1 MVRNYIPPYNREEPV
16 DLYLSFVHRDLFL
29 IGSDSIWCR
38 RYMVEQKY
46 LNQNA
51 RTSFP
56 PCVQCSANIIA
67 TRLVYQVARAWQ
79 CSYFSKY

>member
-56 PCVQCSANIIA
+56 PGFQYSANIIGHQ
-67 TRLVYQVARAWQ
+67 TNLPSRKAWI
-79 CSYFSKY
+79 F